1 MPSLRK
7 RRPRLVLD
15 SNVWI
20 SAFLFGGKPAAVI
33 NLARKGHVRILMS
46 TDLILE
52 IGRALRYER
61 LRRILERS
69 KRSTET
75 IVAQILAV
83 TQLVETKSQRSW
95 ITQDPADDIVLNC
108 AVENSADYVISGD
121 QHILRLKR
129 IDGLEILT
137 PTEFLQ
143 RLQAT
148 HNRAEPRVDHWAGCV
163 GR

>member
-1 MPSLRK
+1 MRK

-15 SNVWI
+15 TNVWI
-20 SAFLFGGKPAAVI
+20 SAFLFGGKPAVI
-33 NLARKGHVRILMS
+33 VNLAQQGHVRILLS

-61 LRRILERS
+61 LRRILEDS

-83 TQLVETKSQRSW
+83 TQLVETKSLRNW
-95 ITQDPADDIVLNC
+95 IIQDPADDIVLNC

-129 IDGLEILT
+129 ISGIDILT
-137 PTEFLQ
+137 PMEFLQ
-143 RLQAT
+143 RLETT
-148 HNRAEPRVDHWAGCV
+148 HSRAKE
-163 GR
+163 

>member
-15 SNVWI
+15 TNVWI
-20 SAFLFGGKPAAVI
+20 SAFLFGGKPAAIV
-33 NLARKGHVRILMS
+33 NLAQQGHVRILLS

-61 LRRILERS
+61 LRRVLEDS

-83 TQLVETKSQRSW
+83 TQLVETKSLRNW
-95 ITQDPADDIVLNC
+95 IIQDPADDIVLNC

-129 IDGLEILT
+129 ISGIDILT
-137 PTEFLQ
+137 PMEFLQ
-143 RLQAT
+143 R
-148 HNRAEPRVDHWAGCV
+148 RAPASF
-163 GR
+163 

>member
-33 NLARKGHVRILMS
+33 NLARERRVRILMS
-46 TDLILE
+46 TELILE
-52 IGRALRYER
+52 IGRALRYEK

-108 AVENSADYVISGD
+108 AVENSADYIISGD
-121 QHILRLKR
+121 QHILRLRR
-129 IDGLEILT
+129 IGGMQILT
-137 PTEFLQ
+137 PTAFLQ
-143 RLQAT
+143 QI
-148 HNRAEPRVDHWAGCV
+148 VDSSP
-163 GR
+163 

>member
-1 MPSLRK
+1 MRK

-20 SAFLFGGKPAAVI
+20 SAFLFGGKPAAII
-33 NLARKGHVRILMS
+33 NLGQKGRVRILIS

-52 IGRALRYER
+52 IGRALKYEK
-61 LRRILERS
+61 LRRILELS

-83 TQLVETKSQRSW
+83 TQLVETKSRRRW
-95 ITQDPADDIVLNC
+95 IIQDPADDIVLNC

-129 IDGLEILT
+129 VGGIEILT
-137 PTEFLQ
+137 PTEFLL

-148 HNRAEPRVDHWAGCV
+148 HRTYGQN
-163 GR
+163 

>member
-20 SAFLFGGKPAAVI
+20 SAFLFGGKPAAII
-33 NLARKGHVRILMS
+33 NLAQEGRVRILMS

-75 IVAQILAV
+75 IVAQILAA
-83 TQLVETKSQRSW
+83 TQLVETKSRRNW
-95 ITQDPADDIVLNC
+95 IIQDPTDNIVLNC

-121 QHILRLKR
+121 QHILQLRR
-129 IDGLEILT
+129 IGGKEILT

-148 HNRAEPRVDHWAGCV
+148 RSRAREQNRG
-163 GR
+163 

>member
-1 MPSLRK
+1 
-7 RRPRLVLD
+7 
-15 SNVWI
+15 
-20 SAFLFGGKPAAVI
+20 
-33 NLARKGHVRILMS
+33 MS
-46 TDLILE
+46 TELILE
-52 IGRALRYER
+52 IGRALRYGR

-69 KRSTET
+69 KRSAET

-95 ITQDPADDIVLNC
+95 IIQDPADDMVLNC

-143 RLQAT
+143 LLQAT
-148 HNRAEPRVDHWAGCV
+148 PSGAEEQSR
-163 GR
+163 R

>member
-7 RRPRLVLD
+7 RRLRLVLD

-20 SAFLFGGKPAAVI
+20 SAFLFGDKPAAIV
-33 NLARKGHVRILMS
+33 NLAQEGGVRILMS

-75 IVAQILAV
+75 IVAQILVV
-83 TQLVETKSQRSW
+83 TQLVETKSRKSW
-95 ITQDPADDIVLNC
+95 IIQDPADDIVLNC
-108 AVENSADYVISGD
+108 AVENSADYLISGD
-121 QHILRLKR
+121 QHILRLRR
-129 IDGLEILT
+129 IGGMEVLT

-148 HNRAEPRVDHWAGCV
+148 HRVEEQN
-163 GR
+163 